1 MALVI
6 RYRCHTCGAHVDSA
20 GEAAWV
26 RCGHC
31 RALVGYDWQ
40 AWFESQ
46 EYGEWLRR
54 YPALAPGFTDFQKEV
69 EAARQ
74 AAHKGLLDAAE
85 RWLRRAVD
93 RVMGLTPQVYPPEVQ
108 RDPAYRQRYIRYD
121 AWLRLQ
127 WMVDPTI
134 AALDAEVQAVSR
146 GLDMADPLPT
156 LEKLLELTQRQL
168 SRLAALPG
176 AEDPDGMPPASRGR
190 VWLSCLVSAYV
201 PMLTPAQQL
210 SMLRAVHG
218 VNNVREVEGSSQDEV
233 SLYFDWQCPRCQ
245 LFSLQGRGATAVFC
259 PGCLCKAAL
268 PAKLTALSALP
279 TRCGSCGHPVT
290 ISQGEIEVPC
300 GICGARVRR
309 IARTGSVER
318 DLVSETISKSGY
330 ELPQLPEEGVP
341 GVAVTPENRLE
352 LVLTGLARQ
361 ANWYA
366 RLIQPSLY
374 VEVVRR
380 SLPGLSDKARAAQ
393 LERVAQLS
401 AAEQGDEAAGKL
413 LEQARALLLRTANTT
428 RLPD

>member
-20 GEAAWV
+20 GQVAWV

-46 EYGEWLRR
+46 EYAEWLRR

-69 EAARQ
+69 DAAREAAR
-74 AAHKGLLDAAE
+74 KGLLDEAE
-85 RWLRRAVD
+85 RWLRKAVD
-93 RVMGLTPQVYPPEVQ
+93 RVMGLTPQLYPPEVQ
-108 RDPAYRQRYIRYD
+108 HDPTYRQRYVRYD

-134 AALDAEVQAVSR
+134 EALDTEVQAVIL
-146 GLDMADPLPT
+146 GLDMRDPLPT
-156 LEKLLELTQRQL
+156 LEKLLELIRRQL
-168 SRLAALPG
+168 SRLATLPG
-176 AEDPDGMPPASRGR
+176 GEDPDGMPPASRNR
-190 VWLSCLVSAYV
+190 VWLSCLVSAYM
-201 PMLTPAQQL
+201 PMLTPEQRLA
-210 SMLRAVHG
+210 MLRAVHG

-245 LFSLQGRGATAVFC
+245 LLSLQGRGATAVFC

-268 PAKLTALSALP
+268 PAELTDPSALP

-290 ISQGEIEVPC
+290 ISQGKMDEAC
-300 GICGARVRR
+300 GSCGAIVRR

-318 DLVSETISKSGY
+318 DLVFEAISKSGY

-352 LVLTGLARQ
+352 LVLMGLARQ

-366 RLIQPSLY
+366 RLIQPSRY
-374 VEVVRR
+374 VELVRR
-380 SLPGLSDKARAAQ
+380 SLPGLSDKERATR

-401 AAEQGDEAAGKL
+401 AAEQGDEAARKL
-413 LEQARALLLRTANTT
+413 LDHARALLLRTANHP
-428 RLPD
+428 LPP